1 MGMKKKSQGYTILVA
16 DDEGEIVDLV
26 RMLLEWEG
34 YTVQAAGDG
43 EETVASVQASPPDLI
58 LLDVRM
64 PKMGGLAVLE
74 YLHSKSALAAIPVI
88 MLSVVTS
95 YPEVQSALEQ
105 GAVAY
110 LSKPFELREMVRMV
124 SRVLAADAS
133 GREELRQ
140 QSLKT
145 IGYRGEK
152 R

>member
-1 MGMKKKSQGYTILVA
+1 MGTKKQGQGYTVLVS
-16 DDEGEIVDLV
+16 DDEREIVDLV

-43 EETVASVQASPPDLI
+43 EQTVASVQVSPPDLI

-64 PKMGGLAVLE
+64 PRMGGLAVLE
-74 YLHSKSALAAIPVI
+74 HLHSEPALAAIPVI

-95 YPEVQSALEQ
+95 YPEVQAALEQ

-110 LSKPFELREMVRMV
+110 LSKPFELREMVRLV